1 MKKLII
7 AMTGAL
13 ISTTALAQGTTA
25 NPVDILTVDTDR
37 SGEVSLVEAQVVW
50 PDLTEEAFKAA
61 DTDASGGLNAQELA
75 TLPGPGATGTSQ

>member
-13 ISTTALAQGTTA
+13 LSTAAFAQGA
-25 NPVDILTVDTDR
+25 VVDIATVDTDK

-61 DTDASGGLNAQELA
+61 DKDASGGLNAEELA
-75 TLPGPGATGTSQ
+75 TLPAPADTTGTTSQ